1 MRALDRKLLRDLWR
15 MRAQMLAIALVI
27 GAGVA
32 LFITLK
38 SAFDSLDLT
47 RRTYY
52 ERFRFAQVFA
62 SLERAP
68 ERLAE
73 RIAEIPGVAAAET
86 RVVADVTLDLP
97 GVAEPVVGRL
107 ISIPD
112 DRRPRL
118 DDLYLRTGRWIEPGR
133 REEVLVAENFAKAHH
148 LAPGDSF
155 AAILNGRRREL
166 RIVGLAM
173 SPEYV
178 YTIRPGEIFPDPARF
193 GVIWM
198 GEKPL
203 ASAFDMRGAFDDVT
217 LALAAGADV
226 DEVIGRLDTVL
237 RPYGGLGAVPRARQT
252 SHWYLESE
260 LQSLRAIATLVP
272 VIFLGVAA
280 FLLNVVLSRIVALER
295 EQIAALKAL
304 GYRNR
309 TVAGHYVLWGL
320 AVAAV
325 GIALGTAAGG
335 RLGLGMTRMYTQFFE
350 FPILRYRLLPATVL
364 TAALVSLAAAVAG
377 ALGAVRRVVRLPPA
391 EAMRP
396 EPPARFRPSWIER
409 AGLGRYLSQPARII
423 LRNLERRPGRAL
435 LSILGISLGGAMII
449 VGNFTYDAVD
459 RMIELQFHL
468 AQRYD
473 ALVSFERPAS
483 AAALD
488 ELRRFPGVLGVE
500 PFRDVPVRLR
510 AGHYAHQ
517 GAIQGL
523 PAVPRLN
530 RLVDASGR
538 VVSLPPEGLVVSA
551 KLAEILHAA
560 PGDDVTVE
568 VLEGRRPTR
577 RVRLARVI
585 EDYIGTSAY
594 MEAAALH
601 RLMHEGPTL
610 SGAFLEVDPA
620 AVGTLFR
627 RLKATPAVAGVML
640 EQAALESFRKTLAEN
655 IGIVRTIN
663 VVFAIIIA
671 FGVVYN
677 NARTAL
683 SERARELATLR
694 VIGFTRAEIAY
705 ILLGEL
711 AVLTLIATGV
721 GLGLGYVLAYF
732 AAQAYDTEVYRIPLV
747 VSRATY
753 ALSAATV
760 LVASLISALAVRRRL
775 HRLDLIAVLK
785 TRE

>member
-1 MRALDRKLLRDLWR
+1 MRALHKKLVRDLWR
-15 MRAQMLAIALVI
+15 MRTQMLAIALVI

-73 RIAEIPGVAAAET
+73 RIAEIPGVARVQT

-107 ISIPD
+107 ISIPE
-112 DRRPRL
+112 DRRPAL
-118 DDLYLRTGRWIEPGR
+118 NDLYLRTGRWIEPGH
-133 REEVLVAENFAKAHH
+133 REEVLVAENFAHAHH

-166 RIVGLAM
+166 RVVGLAM

-178 YTIRPGEIFPDPARF
+178 YTIRPGEIFPDAARF

-217 LALAAGADV
+217 LSVAAGTDV
-226 DEVIGRLDTVL
+226 DEVIGRLDAIL
-237 RPYGGLGAVPRARQT
+237 RPYGGLGAVPRARQI

-260 LQSLRAIATLVP
+260 LASLRSLGAIVPAT
-272 VIFLGVAA
+272 FLGVAA

-309 TVAGHYVLWGL
+309 TIAGHYVLWGL

-325 GIALGTAAGG
+325 GIALGAGAG
-335 RLGLGMTRMYTQFFE
+335 SWLGAGMTRIYTEFFQ
-350 FPILRYRLLPATVL
+350 FPILRYRLLPGTVV
-364 TAALVSLAAAVAG
+364 TAALVSFAAAVVG
-377 ALGAVRRVVRLPPA
+377 AFGAVRRAVRLPPA

-396 EPPARFRPSWIER
+396 EAPARFRSSWVER
-409 AGLGRYLSQPARII
+409 AGFRRFLSQPARII
-423 LRNLERRPGRAL
+423 FRNLERRPGRAL
-435 LSILGISLGGAMII
+435 LSILGIALGGALII

-459 RMIELQFHL
+459 RMVELQFDQ

-473 ALVSFERPAS
+473 ALVSFVRPAS
-483 AAALD
+483 PRALY
-488 ELRRFPGVLGVE
+488 ELQRLPGVLEVE
-500 PFRDVPVRLR
+500 PFRAVAARLR
-510 AGHYAHQ
+510 VGHRSHE
-517 GAIQGL
+517 GAIQGM
-523 PAVPRLN
+523 PSAPRLN
-530 RLVDASGR
+530 RLIDASGR
-538 VVSLPPEGLVVSA
+538 VVTLPPEGLVMSA
-551 KLAEILHAA
+551 KLAQILQVA

-568 VLEGRRPTR
+568 VLEGRRPVA
-577 RVRLARVI
+577 RVRLARVV

-594 MEAAALH
+594 METGALH
-601 RLMHEGPTL
+601 RLLHEAPSL
-610 SGAFLEVDPA
+610 SGAFLELDSSAVDE
-620 AVGTLFR
+620 LFR

-640 EQAALESFRKTLAEN
+640 ERAALESFETTLAEN
-655 IGIVRTIN
+655 VGIVRTIN

-711 AVLTLIATGV
+711 AVLTLVATGV

-732 AAQAYDTEVYRIPLV
+732 TAQAYDTEVYRIPLV
-747 VSRATY
+747 VSRGTF

-760 LVASLISALAVRRRL
+760 LVASLLSALAVRRRL

>member
-1 MRALDRKLLRDLWR
+1 MRALNHKLVRDLWR

-68 ERLAE
+68 ESLSS
-73 RIAEIPGVAAAET
+73 RIAEIPGVAAVQT
-86 RVVADVTLDLP
+86 RVASDVTLDLP
-97 GVAEPVVGRL
+97 DVSEPVVGRL
-107 ISIPD
+107 ISIPG
-112 DRRPRL
+112 DRRPAL
-118 DDLYLRTGRWIEPGR
+118 NDLYLRTGRWIEPGH
-133 REEVLVAENFAKAHH
+133 REEVLVAENFARAHH
-148 LAPGDSF
+148 LAPGDSL

-166 RIVGLAM
+166 QIVGLAM

-178 YTIRPGEIFPDPARF
+178 YTIRPGEIFPDAKRF

-203 ASAFDMRGAFDDVT
+203 ASAFDMRGAFNDLT
-217 LALAAGADV
+217 LALSAGADV
-226 DEVIGRLDTVL
+226 GEVISRLDTLL

-260 LQSLRAIATLVP
+260 LQSLRGMGAIVP

-304 GYRNR
+304 GYRDR
-309 TVAGHYVLWGL
+309 TIAGHYVLWGL

-325 GIALGTAAGG
+325 GIVLGTLAGTW
-335 RLGLGMTRMYTQFFE
+335 LGVGMTRIYTQFFQ
-350 FPILRYRLLPATVL
+350 FPILRYRLLPGTVV
-364 TAALVSLAAAVAG
+364 TAALVSLAAAVVG
-377 ALGAVRRVVRLPPA
+377 ALGAVRRAVRLPPA

-396 EPPARFRPSWIER
+396 EPPARFRRSWVER
-409 AGLGRYLSQPARII
+409 AGLGRFLSQPARII
-423 LRNLERRPGRAL
+423 FRNLERRPGRAF
-435 LSILGISLGGAMII
+435 LSIVGIAFGGAMII
-449 VGNFTYDAVD
+449 VGNFSYDAID
-459 RMIELQFHL
+459 RMIELQFEL

-473 ALVSFERPAS
+473 ALVTFVRPAS
-483 AAALD
+483 PAALH
-488 ELRRFPGVLGVE
+488 ELQRLPGVLDVE
-500 PFRDVPVRLR
+500 PFRAVPVRLR
-510 AGHYAHQ
+510 VGYRSHE
-517 GAIQGL
+517 GSIQGL
-523 PAVPRLN
+523 QSAGRLN
-530 RLVDASGR
+530 RLIDASGR
-538 VVSLPPEGLVVSA
+538 VVTLPPGGLVMSA
-551 KLAEILHAA
+551 KLAEILHVA

-568 VLEGRRPTR
+568 VLEGRRPTA
-577 RVRLARVI
+577 RVRLARVV

-594 MEAAALH
+594 METGALH
-601 RLMHEGPTL
+601 RLMHEAPTL
-610 SGAFLEVDPA
+610 SGAFLEIDSSAVDE
-620 AVGTLFR
+620 LFR

-640 EQAALESFRKTLAEN
+640 ERAALESFRETLAEN
-655 IGIVRTIN
+655 VGIVRTIN

-671 FGVVYN
+671 FGVIYN

-694 VIGFTRAEIAY
+694 VIGFTQGEIAY

-711 AVLTLIATGV
+711 AVLTLVATVV
-721 GLGLGYVLAYF
+721 GLGLGYLLAYYT
-732 AAQAYDTEVYRIPLV
+732 AQAYDTEVYRIPLV
-747 VSRATY
+747 VARGTY

-760 LVASLISALAVRRRL
+760 LVASLLSALAVLRRL